1 MIGRLHGKLLSK
13 HPPEL
18 LLDVMGVG
26 YEVEAPMST
35 FYQLPE
41 VGEDV
46 VLHTH
51 LVVREDA
58 QLLYGFYT
66 LAERRLFRSLIR
78 INGVGPKL
86 ALTILSG
93 VSADEFSRA
102 IYDNDVAALTRLP
115 GVGRKTAERLVVELR
130 DKLDAGLIP
139 STGVKPG
146 AVLAGDE
153 ASNPVG
159 DAVSALIALGYRAPE
174 ASRMVR
180 AVDAGGLAAEEIIRT
195 ALQAAARHA

>member
-1 MIGRLHGKLLSK
+1 MIGRLRGKLLSK

-58 QLLYGFYT
+58 QLLYGFYS
-66 LAERRLFRSLIR
+66 LAERRMFRSLIR

-86 ALTILSG
+86 ASDH
-93 VSADEFSRA
+93 S
-102 IYDNDVAALTRLP
+102 
-115 GVGRKTAERLVVELR
+115 
-130 DKLDAGLIP
+130 
-139 STGVKPG
+139 
-146 AVLAGDE
+146 
-153 ASNPVG
+153 
-159 DAVSALIALGYRAPE
+159 
-174 ASRMVR
+174 VR
-180 AVDAGGLAAEEIIRT
+180 YQR
-195 ALQAAARHA
+195 R